1 MPRKPARPDPTESE
15 LAILQVLWRR
25 GPSSVREVWSE
36 LGEKSG
42 YTTVLKFLQ
51 IMREK
56 GLVRRDERALSHIYA
71 AAVAKD
77 RTQERAVSRLIDRVF
92 GGSTS
97 QLVLRALSA
106 KPISADELKELRAL
120 LADQER
126 KRNAPGD

>member
-71 AAVAKD
+71 AAVAQD

-126 KRNAPGD
+126 KRNAPRD